1 MVDTKNQTSD
11 VELVLHITG
20 YNVTAFEQLYER
32 YSPIIY
38 PLIKKIIR
46 NNKLAQ
52 SVLLNV
58 FAVFLKRIEFYDTGN
73 DNVFTWLMLLSR
85 NISLDTLR
93 RLKPGNDILKTD
105 DNYEI
110 EVILPKLSSVINP
123 IVYDE
128 STEKIKSY
136 KNHLTEVQSL
146 VLSLAYF
153 EGLSEEEISKRLN
166 LPAATIREKILNTM
180 GSLMQLYGVNENHFG
195 IKKDIIDLIKLDV
208 LGCLSEEEKKH
219 FNSLKQNNQ
228 DFLWKEL
235 GDYQNLTALIATSL
249 PAENPPAELTE
260 KIDQIFGN
268 VLQGNEAD
276 YAINIERETLKA
288 PDAEPNILPEDPAKE
303 TTIENEVLHDV
314 TVKAPIVENKV
325 QSDVTVKAPI
335 VGNKVQS
342 DVPFKAPIVGNK
354 VQSDVTVKAPIVGN
368 KVQSDV
374 TVKAPIVENKVQS
387 DVSSKAPEKEH
398 KNFPE
403 MHKETKQ
410 EFSIKFREPDPNPL
424 FILKKQE
431 AINKSPDSITPLTK
445 EKEKIEIAGQKT
457 KTQTSIGLTDNKNT
471 QPAPA
476 KEGKILQP
484 QTIQPTPDRLN
495 LNAKTNEAATIK
507 KEMPP
512 APIKEAANLHAG
524 TIHPTSDRFNTK
536 AKVNEPAIVTKESK
550 PAPVKEEKISQP
562 QTIQPTSER
571 LSTAAKKDEPVVIKK
586 ETQQVPLKNEKD
598 LQEKKIQSTVVSNDV
613 KTKISDPVHVRKDK
627 EVTTEKNINN
637 ESAKVSETKTLKE
650 KINPEIKAKESINVD
665 EIISRIECDDT
676 VSLSDEKP
684 ITEIDEVSKLKK
696 KLRRNYFM
704 TAALLI
710 FLITAGAIFYFKFNG
725 TPNNVADKNTDLLKS
740 EIGLPDI
747 SNSSQAEN
755 VLTGQNTVIN
765 EEQKTEPVQ
774 TQTAQTKV
782 EKTDTALP
790 LGKVAGVIQNN
801 IVSDLNP
808 GNNSSANNNVEQTEG
823 NKIVVE
829 EKKLVTAPV
838 TEVKKT
844 KEEPAFLVAAEEQ
857 PQLVG
862 GLKGIQSKITYP
874 EVARKN
880 GIEGKVIV
888 QAVVDENGKVISV
901 KTLKGIGGGC
911 DEIAMDAV
919 KESRFLPGKQGGKPV
934 KVQVSIPIVFKR

>member
-20 YNVTAFEQLYER
+20 YNITAFEQLYER

-38 PLIKKIIR
+38 PFIKKIIR
-46 NNKLAQ
+46 DNKLSQ
-52 SVLLNV
+52 SVLLKI
-58 FAVFLKRIEFYDTGN
+58 FAVFLKRIEYYDTGS

-93 RLKPGNDILKTD
+93 RLKQGNDILKTD

-110 EVILPKLSSVINP
+110 EVLLPKLSSVIRP
-123 IVYDE
+123 IVFGE
-128 STEKIKSY
+128 STEKIKLY
-136 KNHLTEVQSL
+136 KDHLTEVQSL

-153 EGLSEEEISKRLN
+153 EGLSEDEISKRLN
-166 LPAATIREKILNTM
+166 LPAATIREKILNSM

-195 IKKDIIDLIKLDV
+195 VSKDIIDLIKLDV

-235 GDYQNLTALIATSL
+235 GDYQNLTALLATSL
-249 PAENPPAELTE
+249 PAEYPPAELTE
-260 KIDQIFGN
+260 KIDQIFGS
-268 VLQGNEAD
+268 VLQGNEVD
-276 YAINIERETLKA
+276 YTINIKPEILKA
-288 PDAEPNILPEDPAKE
+288 PDAEPNVLPQTPVKE
-303 TTIENEVLHDV
+303 TTIENKVLHDV
-314 TVKAPIVENKV
+314 
-325 QSDVTVKAPI
+325 
-335 VGNKVQS
+335 
-342 DVPFKAPIVGNK
+342 PF
-354 VQSDVTVKAPIVGN
+354 
-368 KVQSDV
+368 
-374 TVKAPIVENKVQS
+374 KAPIVENKVQS
-387 DVSSKAPEKEH
+387 DVSSKVPVKEQ
-398 KNFPE
+398 KTFPE

-410 EFSIKFREPDPNPL
+410 EFSFKFREPDANPL

-445 EKEKIEIAGQKT
+445 EKERIDIARQKT
-457 KTQTSIGLTDNKNT
+457 KTQAPIGRTDIKNT
-471 QPAPA
+471 QPTPA
-476 KEGKILQP
+476 KEGKILQH
-484 QTIQPTPDRLN
+484 QTIQPTLDKLN
-495 LNAKTNEAATIK
+495 VNSKTNEPATIK

-512 APIKEAANLHAG
+512 TPVKEAANLKAG
-524 TIHPTSDRFNTK
+524 TIQPTLERLNTK

-550 PAPVKEEKISQP
+550 PASVKGEKISQP
-562 QTIQPTSER
+562 QTIQPTSDR
-571 LSTAAKKDEPVVIKK
+571 LSTAAKKGEPVVIKK
-586 ETQQVPLKNEKD
+586 EAQQVPLKNEKD
-598 LQEKKIQSTVVSNDV
+598 LQEKKIQSTIVSNDV
-613 KTKISDPVHVRKDK
+613 KAKINEPAHVRKDK
-627 EVTTEKNINN
+627 ELTTEKNKNN
-637 ESAKVSETKTLKE
+637 ESVKVSEIKTLKE
-650 KINPEIKAKESINVD
+650 KINPAIKTNESINVD
-665 EIISRIECDDT
+665 EIISRIEDD
-676 VSLSDEKP
+676 DMANIFDKKP
-684 ITEIDEVSKLKK
+684 VTEIDEVSKLKK
-696 KLRRNYFM
+696 KLRRNYFI

-710 FLITAGAIFYFKFNG
+710 FLITAGAIFYFRFNG
-725 TPNNVADKNTDLLKS
+725 TSNNVADKNNDLVKS
-740 EIGLPDI
+740 EISLPDI

-755 VLTGQNTVIN
+755 VSSGQNTIIN
-765 EEQKTEPVQ
+765 EEQKAELVQ
-774 TQTAQTKV
+774 TQTAETKV
-782 EKTDTALP
+782 GKTDTALP
-790 LGKVAGVIQNN
+790 LGKATVVTENN

-808 GNNSSANNNVEQTEG
+808 GNKSSANNNVEQTKG
-823 NKIVVE
+823 NKTVVE

-844 KEEPAFLVAAEEQ
+844 KEAPAFLVAAEEQ

-911 DEIAMDAV
+911 DEVAMDAV

>member
-38 PLIKKIIR
+38 PLVKKIIR
-46 NNKLAQ
+46 DNKLAQ

-85 NISLDTLR
+85 NISLDTLK
-93 RLKPGNDILKTD
+93 RLKSGNDILKTD

-136 KNHLTEVQSL
+136 KNHLTEVQNL

-153 EGLSEEEISKRLN
+153 EGLNEEEISKRLN
-166 LPAATIREKILNTM
+166 LPVATIREKILNIM
-180 GSLMQLYGVNENHFG
+180 GSLMQLLYGVKENHFG
-195 IKKDIIDLIKLDV
+195 RSKDIIDLIKLDV
-208 LGCLSEEEKKH
+208 LGCLSEEEKKQ

-235 GDYQNLTALIATSL
+235 GEYQNLTALLATSL

-260 KIDQIFGN
+260 KIDQIFGS

-276 YAINIERETLKA
+276 YAINIESVKPKA
-288 PDAEPNILPEDPAKE
+288 PEADPNILPEVPAKE
-303 TTIENEVLHDV
+303 TTIENKISPDV
-314 TVKAPIVENKV
+314 PFKNPIVENR
-325 QSDVTVKAPI
+325 
-335 VGNKVQS
+335 
-342 DVPFKAPIVGNK
+342 VPP
-354 VQSDVTVKAPIVGN
+354 
-368 KVQSDV
+368 
-374 TVKAPIVENKVQS
+374 
-387 DVSSKAPEKEH
+387 DVSSKEPIKEH
-398 KNFPE
+398 KTFPE
-403 MHKETKQ
+403 IHKENKQ

-431 AINKSPDSITPLTK
+431 AINKSPDSISPLTK

-457 KTQTSIGLTDNKNT
+457 KTQTSISQTDIKNT
-471 QPAPA
+471 QPALA
-476 KEGKILQP
+476 KDEKFLRP
-484 QTIQPTPDRLN
+484 QTIQPNPDKLN
-495 LNAKTNEAATIK
+495 LNAKTNEPVTLKKETLKDTVKEETVLQSKTIQPIHDKSNPIAKTNEAATIK
-507 KEMPP
+507 KEMPSVP
-512 APIKEAANLHAG
+512 VKEAANLHSG
-524 TIHPTSDRFNTK
+524 TIQPTADRLNTK
-536 AKVNEPAIVTKESK
+536 IKVNEPVTVKLAS
-550 PAPVKEEKISQP
+550 VKEEKISQP
-562 QTIQPTSER
+562 QTIQPTSDR
-571 LSTAAKKDEPVVIKK
+571 LSTAAKKDEPVFIKK
-586 ETQQVPLKNEKD
+586 ETQQVPVKNEKD
-598 LQEKKIQSTVVSNDV
+598 LQEKKIQSTVVDNDV
-613 KTKISDPVHVRKDK
+613 KTKISEQVHISKNK
-627 EVTTEKNINN
+627 EVAIEKNKIN
-637 ESAKVSETKTLKE
+637 ESAKASETKTSKG
-650 KINPEIKAKESINVD
+650 KTNPAIKAKESINVD
-665 EIISRIECDDT
+665 EIISRIEDDDMGG
-676 VSLSDEKP
+676 VFDEKSL
-684 ITEIDEVSKLKK
+684 TGIDEVSKLKK
-696 KLRRNYFM
+696 KLRRNYFI
-704 TAALLI
+704 TAALLV

-725 TPNNVADKNTDLLKS
+725 TSNNVADKNTDLLKS
-740 EIGLPDI
+740 EISLPDI
-747 SNSSQAEN
+747 SNAPQVEN
-755 VLTGQNTVIN
+755 VLTEQNTVIN
-765 EEQKTEPVQ
+765 EEQIAEPVETQ
-774 TQTAQTKV
+774 STQTMQTKV

-790 LGKVAGVIQNN
+790 LVKAAGNTENN
-801 IVSDLNP
+801 IVSDLKT
-808 GNNSSANNNVEQTEG
+808 NNDLSANNNVEQTKE

-838 TEVKKT
+838 SAVKKT
-844 KEEPAFLVAAEEQ
+844 KEETAFLVAAEEQ

-874 EVARKN
+874 EIARKN

-888 QAVVDENGKVISV
+888 QAVVDENGKVISA

-911 DEIAMDAV
+911 DEVAIEAV

>member
-1 MVDTKNQTSD
+1 MVDAKNQTSD

-38 PLIKKIIR
+38 PFIKKIIR
-46 NNKLAQ
+46 DNKLAQ

-105 DNYEI
+105 DNYET
-110 EVILPKLSSVINP
+110 EVLLPKLSSVISP

-153 EGLSEEEISKRLN
+153 EGLSEDEISKRLN

-195 IKKDIIDLIKLDV
+195 VSKDIIDLIKLDV

-235 GDYQNLTALIATSL
+235 GDYQNLTALLATSL
-249 PAENPPAELTE
+249 PAEYPPAELTE
-260 KIDQIFGN
+260 KIDQIFGS

-276 YAINIERETLKA
+276 YAINIEPETLKA
-288 PDAEPNILPEDPAKE
+288 PNAEPNVLPQTPVKE
-303 TTIENEVLHDV
+303 TTLENKILD
-314 TVKAPIVENKV
+314 TVPFNSPIVENKV
-325 QSDVTVKAPI
+325 QSDV
-335 VGNKVQS
+335 
-342 DVPFKAPIVGNK
+342 PF
-354 VQSDVTVKAPIVGN
+354 
-368 KVQSDV
+368 
-374 TVKAPIVENKVQS
+374 KAPIVENKVQS
-387 DVSSKAPEKEH
+387 DVSSKAPVKEQ
-398 KNFPE
+398 KTFPE

-445 EKEKIEIAGQKT
+445 EKEKIEIAGQKN
-457 KTQTSIGLTDNKNT
+457 KTQAPIGRTDIKNT

-484 QTIQPTPDRLN
+484 QTIQPTSDRLN
-495 LNAKTNEAATIK
+495 INAKTNEPATIK

-512 APIKEAANLHAG
+512 APVKEAANLHAG

-536 AKVNEPAIVTKESK
+536 VNEPAIVTKESK
-550 PAPVKEEKISQP
+550 PVHVKEEKISQP
-562 QTIQPTSER
+562 QTIQPTSDR
-571 LSTAAKKDEPVVIKK
+571 LNTAAKKDEPVVIKK

-613 KTKISDPVHVRKDK
+613 KAKISEPVHVRKDK
-627 EVTTEKNINN
+627 EVTTEKNKNN
-637 ESAKVSETKTLKE
+637 ESAKVSETKTFKE
-650 KINPEIKAKESINVD
+650 KINPPIKAKESINVN
-665 EIISRIECDDT
+665 EIISRIEDDDPAS
-676 VSLSDEKP
+676 VFDEKSV
-684 ITEIDEVSKLKK
+684 TEIDEVSKLKK
-696 KLRRNYFM
+696 KLRRNYFI

-710 FLITAGAIFYFKFNG
+710 FLFSAGAIFYFKFNG
-725 TPNNVADKNTDLLKS
+725 TSNNVADKNTDLVKS
-740 EIGLPDI
+740 EISLPDI
-747 SNSSQAEN
+747 SNLSQAEN
-755 VLTGQNTVIN
+755 VSTGQNTVIN

-774 TQTAQTKV
+774 TQTAETKV

-790 LGKVAGVIQNN
+790 LGKVAEVTENN

-808 GNNSSANNNVEQTEG
+808 ENNSSANNNVEQTKE

-829 EKKLVTAPV
+829 EKKLVAAPV

-880 GIEGKVIV
+880 GIEGKVVV

-911 DEIAMDAV
+911 DEVAMDAV

>member
-11 VELVLHITG
+11 VELVLYITG
-20 YNVTAFEQLYER
+20 YNITAFEQLYER

-46 NNKLAQ
+46 DNKLAQ

-93 RLKPGNDILKTD
+93 RLKPGNNILKTN

-110 EVILPKLSSVINP
+110 EVILPKLSSVISP
-123 IVYDE
+123 IVFGE

-166 LPAATIREKILNTM
+166 LTAATIREKILNTM
-180 GSLMQLYGVNENHFG
+180 GSLMQLYGVSENHFG
-195 IKKDIIDLIKLDV
+195 VSKDIIDLIKLDV

-219 FNSLKQNNQ
+219 INSLKQNNQ

-235 GDYQNLTALIATSL
+235 GDYQNLTALLATSL

-260 KIDQIFGN
+260 KIDQIFGS

-276 YAINIERETLKA
+276 YAINIEPETLKA
-288 PDAEPNILPEDPAKE
+288 PDAKPNILPEAPAKE
-303 TTIENEVLHDV
+303 TTIENKDLH
-314 TVKAPIVENKV
+314 
-325 QSDVTVKAPI
+325 
-335 VGNKVQS
+335 
-342 DVPFKAPIVGNK
+342 DVPFKAPIL
-354 VQSDVTVKAPIVGN
+354 
-368 KVQSDV
+368 
-374 TVKAPIVENKVQS
+374 ENKVQS
-387 DVSSKAPEKEH
+387 DVSSKAPVKEQET
-398 KNFPE
+398 FPE
-403 MHKETKQ
+403 MHKETEQ

-457 KTQTSIGLTDNKNT
+457 KTQAPIELTDIKNT
-471 QPAPA
+471 QPEPA
-476 KEGKILQP
+476 KEEKILQP

-495 LNAKTNEAATIK
+495 LNAKTNEPVTLKKEILKETVKEDKVLQSRTVQPTSDRLNINAKAGEAATIK
-507 KEMPP
+507 KEMP
-512 APIKEAANLHAG
+512 
-524 TIHPTSDRFNTK
+524 S
-536 AKVNEPAIVTKESK
+536 
-550 PAPVKEEKISQP
+550 APVKEEKISQP
-562 QTIQPTSER
+562 QTIQPTSDR

-598 LQEKKIQSTVVSNDV
+598 LQEKKIQSTVVSNDA
-613 KTKISDPVHVRKDK
+613 KTKISKPVHVKKDK
-627 EVTTEKNINN
+627 EVTTEKNKNY
-637 ESAKVSETKTLKE
+637 ESKVSETKISKE
-650 KINPEIKAKESINVD
+650 RINPAIKAKESINVD
-665 EIISRIECDDT
+665 EIISRIEDNDT
-676 VSLSDEKP
+676 LSISDEKSV
-684 ITEIDEVSKLKK
+684 TEIDEVSKLKK
-696 KLRRNYFM
+696 KLRRNYFI

-725 TPNNVADKNTDLLKS
+725 TPNNVADKNTDLVKS
-740 EIGLPDI
+740 KISLPDI

-755 VLTGQNTVIN
+755 VLTEQNTVID

-782 EKTDTALP
+782 EQTDTALP
-790 LGKVAGVIQNN
+790 LGKVAGVTENN
-801 IVSDLNP
+801 IVSDLNTN
-808 GNNSSANNNVEQTEG
+808 NNSSVNNNVEQTKE
-823 NKIVVE
+823 NKTVVE
-829 EKKLVTAPV
+829 EKKIVTAPIS
-838 TEVKKT
+838 EVKKT

-888 QAVVDENGKVISV
+888 QAVVDENGKVISA

-911 DEIAMDAV
+911 DEVAMDAV
-919 KESRFLPGKQGGKPV
+919 KESRFIPGKQGGKPV